1 MKRFISRYDK
11 IRQLRAQREDL
22 CRATAAARN
31 SERNLALSQRDAAM
45 ERLNTVEAQA
55 ASDISSGVSGAI
67 LNGVASLIV
76 QARQQLRFCQESLEK
91 AEDLLNLALDD
102 HKSASIELKIV
113 DELIQREKTEHRRT
127 QLRAE
132 DHQLQERAS
141 QLFYQQTDT

>member
-1 MKRFISRYDK
+1 
-11 IRQLRAQREDL
+11 
-22 CRATAAARN
+22 
-31 SERNLALSQRDAAM
+31 M